1 MSKDR
6 ESETVNQGGAPKP
19 TREER
24 EGEFA
29 GITGNAREKGEDP
42 SPDDRER
49 GETSSAGDEAPI
61 DLDTAHDRA
70 S

>member
-6 ESETVNQGGAPKP
+6 ESETINQGGASEP
-19 TREER
+19 TKDER
-24 EGEFA
+24 DREFA
-29 GITGNAREKGEDP
+29 GIAGNAREKGEDP

-49 GETSSAGDEAPI
+49 GETSSADPGA
-61 DLDTAHDRA
+61 ARDRA